1 MLSGEA
7 TGGILADQVDGQRRS
22 VGIVVGTIASDGKQV
37 IARGARG
44 EGGGSPLDGDT
55 VFEIG
60 SVAKVFTALLLVEMV
75 QRGEVSLDD
84 PLAKYLPAGVK
95 VPERSGRKITLLDL
109 ATHTSGLPTWASNM
123 PLPGDP
129 ALADYGFDQLIEFLS
144 GYELTRETGAEWEYS
159 NVGYALLGYALARR
173 AGMDFESLVRERITG
188 PLGMR
193 STATRATP
201 EMRRRLSGGHDPDLR
216 PAPYMKVPVLVAAG
230 AGWLSTAN
238 DLLAL
243 LGAVL
248 GYVGSPLA
256 PAMAAMLDVSRPG
269 PMFLRARQ
277 ALGWRVYGEGEL
289 GIVGIEGATIGF
301 TSALAFSLKMREGAV
316 VLYNARSVVDGAN
329 SAAGLAAVVLAG

>member
-7 TGGILADQVDGQRRS
+7 IGGILADQVDGQRRS
-22 VGIVVGTIASDGKQV
+22 VGIVVGTIARDGKQV

-144 GYELTRETGAEWEYS
+144 GYELTRETGA
-159 NVGYALLGYALARR
+159 V
-173 AGMDFESLVRERITG
+173 
-188 PLGMR
+188 
-193 STATRATP
+193 
-201 EMRRRLSGGHDPDLR
+201 H
-216 PAPYMKVPVLVAAG
+216 
-230 AGWLSTAN
+230 
-238 DLLAL
+238 
-243 LGAVL
+243 
-248 GYVGSPLA
+248 
-256 PAMAAMLDVSRPG
+256 
-269 PMFLRARQ
+269 
-277 ALGWRVYGEGEL
+277 
-289 GIVGIEGATIGF
+289 EGARPRGGGRGM
-301 TSALAFSLKMREGAV
+301 AL
-316 VLYNARSVVDGAN
+316 DC
-329 SAAGLAAVVLAG
+329 